1 MLVRRTRV
9 AAAALAAALLTC
21 AATSHA
27 QPRIP
32 GLKPA
37 SDSAEAGFWDVM
49 DKAEREARRKAE
61 LNTDP
66 ALNAYVRDLICQM
79 AGEHCG
85 DIRLYVMDRPFF
97 NAQMAPNGYAEVWSG
112 LLLRCEDEA
121 ELAFVLGHE
130 VTHFVENHTIEAHRA
145 EKSRRNTAMV
155 LMVGVAVVGA
165 VATAGSTD
173 YQSAQSINDATSGLV
188 DAIYLASIASYFR
201 FSREQEAE
209 ADLQGVRRLASAGY
223 RPGASATIWRGMIA
237 ESTKS
242 DFDRV
247 RKQNTRLGIFDS
259 HPLEPERAARLEVE
273 AAKLTAAAKPVQNRH
288 RAAIRPF
295 LGAWLKDDLRRR
307 DYGETLHIID
317 RLAQSNE
324 DLGVLNFYRGEAYR
338 QRARDGDL
346 ARAATAYRDATVHSD
361 APSVAWRELG
371 EALRRSGD
379 RPAARAALETYLARA
394 PDAED
399 AWMVRETLESLSK
412 GV

>member
-1 MLVRRTRV
+1 V
-9 AAAALAAALLTC
+9 AVLACAPAL
-21 AATSHA
+21 A
-27 QPRIP
+27 QPRTP
-32 GLKPA
+32 GAKPA
-37 SDSAEAGFWDVM
+37 PDSVEGGFWDVM

-61 LNTDP
+61 LNADP
-66 ALNAYVRDLICQM
+66 ALNAYVRDVVCKM
-79 AGEHCG
+79 AAEHCS

-97 NAQMAPNGYAEVWSG
+97 NAQMAPNGYSEVWSG

-165 VATAGSTD
+165 VAAAGSAD

-201 FSREQEAE
+201 FSREQETE
-209 ADLQGVRRLASAGY
+209 ADLQGVRRLASVGY
-223 RPGASATIWRGMIA
+223 RPGASATIWRRLMA
-237 ESTKS
+237 ETADS

-247 RKQNTRLGIFDS
+247 RRQNTRLGIFDS
-259 HPLEPERAARLEVE
+259 HPLEPERAARLEGE
-273 AAKLTAAAKPVQNRH
+273 AAKLVADAKPVQNRH

-307 DYGETLHIID
+307 DFGETLHIID
-317 RLAQSNE
+317 RLAQSKE

-338 QRARDGDL
+338 QRGKDGDL
-346 ARAATAYRDATVHSD
+346 ARAASAYRESTLHAD
-361 APSVAWRELG
+361 APAVAWRELG
-371 EALRRSGD
+371 EAQRRGGD
-379 RPAARAALETYLARA
+379 RAGARASLEAYLARA
-394 PDAED
+394 PEAED
-399 AWMVRETLESLSK
+399 GWMVRETLDSLSK